1 MYGTGRTLAALAA
14 ALGLT
19 LSLAACNGGSDH
31 PRLDLRA
38 QKLIGGSA
46 AAEPASR
53 QIKRL
58 GDIMDNDIED
68 HISVSLVV
76 GETKAEALPTFAF
89 RSFFSPLCE
98 NAKCEPRNVFDP
110 FPLDGYELE
119 EAVLTDATGAVR
131 RKDKETKERL
141 PALDWAADETL
152 GDVGRGADLVT
163 IVTKD
168 GVTVYRQT
176 RPDNALGG
184 VLKHSAFA
192 SFVKTGKVGYHT
204 PGNVGGFVG
213 YTARYGVAGG
223 DLTGSRPVQATW
235 KGVMVGHAHAESVRG
250 DELLGASTLTYD
262 TGANSV
268 DVSFTGIKNLT
279 KERAHSVES
288 ITASGL
294 PVSQTGG
301 FNGLANAG
309 YTEINGAF
317 YGPAH
322 AETAGTIYHR
332 GDDAFT
338 GAFGAKRQ

>member
-1 MYGTGRTLAALAA
+1 MYGTGRTLAALVA

-46 AAEPASR
+46 AQDTALR
-53 QIKRL
+53 QNARL
-58 GDIMDNDIED
+58 VDDIMARAD
-68 HISVSLVV
+68 HISVSQVV
-76 GETKAEALPTFAF
+76 GESQAEALPTFLLL
-89 RSFFSPLCE
+89 PLCT
-98 NAKCEPRNVFDP
+98 N
-110 FPLDGYELE
+110 LDCTFTE
-119 EAVLTDATGAVR
+119 TTTGVS
-131 RKDKETKERL
+131 
-141 PALDWAADETL
+141 ETL
-152 GDVGRGADLVT
+152 SFRDIGRDASNIGDRAT
-163 IVTKD
+163 FVTKD
-168 GVTVYRQT
+168 GVTVFRQT
-176 RPDNALGG
+176 RPDTVLGS
-184 VLKHSAFA
+184 VLDHSAFA
-192 SFVKTGKVGYHT
+192 SFIETGKVGGAHI
-204 PGNVGGFVG
+204 PGNVGGFVT

-250 DELLGASTLTYD
+250 DELLGTSTLTYD

-301 FNGLANAG
+301 FNGLADAG

>member
-31 PRLDLRA
+31 PRLDLRV

-53 QIKRL
+53 QNARL
-58 GDIMDNDIED
+58 VNDIMARAD
-68 HISVSLVV
+68 HISVSRVV

-89 RSFFSPLCE
+89 QSFFSPLCE

-110 FPLDGYELE
+110 FPLDGYELK

-152 GDVGRGADLVT
+152 GDVGRGANPVT

-192 SFVKTGKVGYHT
+192 SFVKKGTVGGAHI
-204 PGNVGGFVG
+204 PGNVGGFVS

-223 DLTGSRPVQATW
+223 ELTGSRPVQATW

-262 TGANSV
+262 AGANSV
-268 DVSFTGIKNLT
+268 NVGLTGIKNLT
-279 KERAHSVES
+279 KNRAHAVES
-288 ITASGL
+288 ITASG

-301 FNGLANAG
+301 FLANGA

-317 YGPAH
+317 YGSDH

-332 GDDAFT
+332 GEGAFT